1 MPEGIQKVG
10 AVLVALEDGFLF
22 IAAAGDM
29 VDSAAVLY
37 THGTGRKNDNIR
49 SKEESRKMAGA
60 IGAVGGMAN
69 EGPITVRFK

>member
-1 MPEGIQKVG
+1 MPERIQKVG

-49 SKEESRKMAGA
+49 SKEESRKMAG
-60 IGAVGGMAN
+60 GNRRGRRNG
-69 EGPITVRFK
+69 K